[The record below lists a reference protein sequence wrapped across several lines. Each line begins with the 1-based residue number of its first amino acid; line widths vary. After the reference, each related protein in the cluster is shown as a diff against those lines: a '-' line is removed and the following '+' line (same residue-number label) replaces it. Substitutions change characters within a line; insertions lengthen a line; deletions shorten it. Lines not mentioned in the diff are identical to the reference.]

1 MDDLSG
7 NKKKKKGENG
17 IVALIA
23 VLVIVCVFIDMKIGV
38 GAAVGAIA
46 GYFARKMLK
55 DSGAAAKQNENK
67 AVFLDREVLQQNF
80 SIPKNMPIPY
90 AVLDIRG
97 HILMYNEPFAKVF
110 SDMEKADAVVEQLK
124 KGGTGKTHLVEV
136 DGKYYE
142 AALNQC
148 DVEAENGALGMVM
161 NMTMLDVTKEKELE
175 KKLDNS
181 EIVIGMLFLDN
192 YEEVLDTLPEDRQPL
207 LSAVLDRKLT

>member
-97 HILMYNEPFAKVF
+97 H
-110 SDMEKADAVVEQLK
+110 
-124 KGGTGKTHLVEV
+124 
-136 DGKYYE
+136 
-142 AALNQC
+142 
-148 DVEAENGALGMVM
+148 
-161 NMTMLDVTKEKELE
+161 
-175 KKLDNS
+175 
-181 EIVIGMLFLDN
+181 
-192 YEEVLDTLPEDRQPL
+192 
-207 LSAVLDRKLT
+207 